1 MSLFPYVIRDFMK
14 ILNHPTVYD
23 QYFALRPS
31 VFRFMNV
38 PLQISYQQRPRFE
51 RENNRIPN
59 LEEDNNNFKVNLDVQ
74 QFKPEEISVKLSGDN
89 IVIEGKH
96 EERTDQQGF
105 ISRHFCHRYKLPDNV
120 DVDKLQTELSSDG
133 ILSLVAPKII
143 NEINNNERHI
153 PIRHTNQPALKQ
165 KQQSSNEKSEEKMDP

>member
-38 PLQISYQQRPRFE
+38 PLQVTHHNQRAQRCLE
-51 RENNRIPN
+51 TEDSRIPN
-59 LEEDNNNFKVNLDVQ
+59 IEEDKHNFKMNVDVQ

-89 IVIEGKH
+89 IVIDGKH
-96 EERTDQQGF
+96 EEQQDKQGF
-105 ISRHFCHRYKLPDNV
+105 ISQHFCHRYKLPENV
-120 DVDKLQTELSSDG
+120 DIEKVQTELSSDG
-133 ILSLVAPKII
+133 ILSLIAPKII
-143 NEINNNERHI
+143 SEIDNNERHI
-153 PIRHTNQPALKQ
+153 PIKHTNQPALKQ
-165 KQQSSNEKSEEKMDP
+165 KPQEEKIKA